1 MMPDD
6 VHADSLH
13 ERATPYRSSAVP
25 TPELIDELYREE
37 VLDAR
42 KMSGKERLLLGQQ
55 LFEAAC
61 RITLAGIQNQF
72 PELDEKGRL
81 EMLRKRLELQ
91 RKMEQAC
98 RSTTTVPE
106 FDWSSYE
113 LPSRAMALYGSLA
126 DMKTLSSVSL
136 LLVTAMLCAASD
148 WPQFRGP
155 NCAGVSEDGKPPV
168 HFGQTSNVMWK
179 VKVPSGVSS
188 PCVVKDR
195 VFVTAFEEGNLLT
208 LGFDARNGKALW
220 QAVAPAEKIEATH
233 KVGSPASATP
243 ASDGE
248 RVYSYFGSYGVV
260 VYDLDGKEQWR
271 RPLEIGMV
279 INGSGASPALLKGRL
294 IVNCDQQEG
303 SFLIALDP
311 KDGKE
316 LWRTQRPGFPSS
328 YTTPILWSRDGR
340 DEVVLV
346 GSVRTVA
353 YGLKDGKELWSVRGT
368 EGISVAPT
376 PVIGDGRLIV
386 MSRAF
391 GGSRIPTSSEFLAQS
406 DKDGD
411 GKVSRDEAP
420 GYLREHGGFIATD
433 RDKDGHLSPVEWD
446 ALRDLIGQGEHGIF
460 AMRTPGK
467 GDQGDLTQTHVTWKH
482 KKGVAPVASPL
493 LYQGRIYVVQDGGR
507 VSCYE
512 EKSGKILFEQE
523 RLNADGEYFASPIA
537 ANGRVYFAS
546 SGGTVIVIKAGDA
559 LNIAARNELDDPI
572 YGTPAIVGRELF
584 VRGANHLW
592 AFRAE

>member
-1 MMPDD
+1 MKL
-6 VHADSLH
+6 VALVVFASSL
-13 ERATPYRSSAVP
+13 S
-25 TPELIDELYREE
+25 
-37 VLDAR
+37 
-42 KMSGKERLLLGQQ
+42 MS
-55 LFEAAC
+55 
-61 RITLAGIQNQF
+61 
-72 PELDEKGRL
+72 
-81 EMLRKRLELQ
+81 
-91 RKMEQAC
+91 
-98 RSTTTVPE
+98 
-106 FDWSSYE
+106 Y
-113 LPSRAMALYGSLA
+113 
-126 DMKTLSSVSL
+126 
-136 LLVTAMLCAASD
+136 AASD

-168 HFGQTSNVMWK
+168 HFGQASNVLWK
-179 VKVPSGVSS
+179 AKVPSGVSS
-188 PCVVKDR
+188 PCMVKDR
-195 VFVTAFEEGNLLT
+195 VFVTAFEDGKLLT
-208 LGFDARNGKALW
+208 LGFDARTGKSLW
-220 QAVAPAEKIEATH
+220 KQVAPAQRIEATH

-248 RVYSYFGSYGVV
+248 RVYSYFGSYGVIA
-260 VYDLDGKEQWR
+260 YDLDGKEQWR
-271 RPLEIGMV
+271 KPLEIGMV
-279 INGSGASPALLKGRL
+279 INGSGTSPVLLKDRL
-294 IVNCDQQEG
+294 VINCDQQES
-303 SFLIALDP
+303 SFLIALNP
-311 KDGKE
+311 KNGKE
-316 LWRTQRPGFPSS
+316 LWRIQRPGFPSS

-346 GSVRTVA
+346 GSVRTIA
-353 YGLKDGKELWSVRGT
+353 YDLKDGKEIWSVRGT
-368 EGISVAPT
+368 EGISVAPS

-433 RDKDGHLSPVEWD
+433 RDKDGHISPVEWD
-446 ALRDLIGQGEHGIF
+446 ALRDLIGRGEHGIF
-460 AMRTPGK
+460 AMRAPGK
-467 GDQGDLTQTHVTWKH
+467 NDRGDLTESHVTWKH
-482 KKGVAPVASPL
+482 KKGSAPVASPL

-523 RLNADGEYFASPIA
+523 RLNADGDYFASPIA

-546 SGGTVIVIKAGDA
+546 SSGTVTVIKAGDA
-559 LNIAARNELDDPI
+559 LNIEARNELDDPI
-572 YGTPAIVGRELF
+572 YGTPAIVGRDFF